1 MSGTFVHRDTING
14 ILSIAR
20 HLPPECQRDLAGAL
34 LAKLS
39 VEEVA
44 RAVVDYVSDSISV
57 PAAIVKARGEAS

>member
-1 MSGTFVHRDTING
+1 MSGSYVNRDTMNG

-34 LAKLS
+34 LAKLP

-44 RAVVDYVSDSISV
+44 RAIVDYVGDSISV
-57 PAAIVKARGEAS
+57 PDAIMKARGEAS